1 MIKILKYTKPY
12 YFLII
17 LSALACTGASLTT
30 VMLTD
35 FLKSLIDG
43 AAHNTLLSVVIILLI
58 GIASNYLAVYLTGLI
73 GARLLNRL
81 RTDCINSLMRAPADY
96 MSINNRGDIMERI
109 SENVETLA
117 DFVKNYFKDCLYVP
131 IMIII
136 YSIYLFRTNAIMALC
151 CLLPLVILVP
161 INIRCMKPIKMM
173 SFEYSKKLGLT
184 NNNIQ
189 EAFDGAATIKAY
201 NLQPVMSRKYHIAM
215 QKLLKISNRID
226 TKQYHLEPVSR
237 IIQELPIDIALLL
250 GGMLVLTGNVT
261 IGVLIAY
268 ISILRNLVSPLS
280 FSYQL
285 VVRSQMAV
293 IMMKR
298 IFEVIEAPEEKW
310 EGCVNNCDDIN
321 NDDDNSNVDIVDKEK
336 LSGAHNNCKRDNVDI
351 SSGTYSKRKND
362 NIDTTSWTYNNP
374 KSDNVDIGSG
384 TNNNNKELYVYNDC
398 NGNSVHNANS
408 LWTNNNNKELCI
420 DNGYNNNSISSNN
433 LDNSFHTTILEFKN
447 VYFKYNTGD
456 KYILDNFN
464 LKIRKGAHI
473 AFVGKSGSGKST
485 ILKLIATFLAPDS
498 GDIKLYG
505 NNYSELS
512 PQFIREHIAYVS
524 QDAVLF
530 PMSVADNIRVGNP
543 AATDEQIEDAIKNA
557 GCENFKNTFL
567 TEGGGNLSG
576 GQRQRLSLA
585 RALVKN
591 ADIYLFDEPT
601 SALDSVTEAA
611 ICETIASLLADKTII
626 TVTHKLNTVADYDFI
641 YHKK

>member
-1 MIKILKYTKPY
+1 MINILKYTKPY

-17 LSALACTGASLTT
+17 LSAFACTGASLTT

-43 AAHNTLLSVVIILLI
+43 AAHNTLLSVVIIPLI

-131 IMIII
+131 IMIIV
-136 YSIYLFRTNAIMALC
+136 YSIYLFRINAIMALC

-161 INIRCMKPIKMM
+161 INIRYMKPIKMM

-226 TKQYHLEPVSR
+226 AKQYHLEPVSR

-250 GGMLVLTGNVT
+250 GGILVFTGNVT

-298 IFEVIEAPEEKW
+298 IFEVIEAPEEKG
-310 EGCVNNCDDIN
+310 ERCVNNC
-321 NDDDNSNVDIVDKEK
+321 
-336 LSGAHNNCKRDNVDI
+336 
-351 SSGTYSKRKND
+351 D
-362 NIDTTSWTYNNP
+362 NIDTTSGTYSNP
-374 KSDNVDIGSG
+374 KRDNVDIGSG
-384 TNNNNKELYVYNDC
+384 TYNNNKELYVHNDC
-398 NGNSVHNANS
+398 NDNSVHIKDTAELSDIYNS
-408 LWTNNNNKELCI
+408 RNNSSYSYLDTNINKEFYEDTDC
-420 DNGYNNNSISSNN
+420 YNNNIISPND

-456 KYILDNFN
+456 KYVLDNFN
-464 LKIRKGAHI
+464 LKICKGTHI

-485 ILKLIATFLAPDS
+485 VLKLIATFLAPDS

-543 AATDEQIEDAIKNA
+543 AATDEQIEEAIKNA

-567 TEGGGNLSG
+567 TECGGNLSG

-611 ICETIASLLADKTII
+611 ICKTIASLPADKTII

-641 YHKK
+641 YHKE

>member
-58 GIASNYLAVYLTGLI
+58 GIASNYLSVYLTGLI

-131 IMIII
+131 IMIIV
-136 YSIYLFRTNAIMALC
+136 YSIYLFRINAIMALC

-161 INIRCMKPIKMM
+161 INIRYMKPIKMM

-226 TKQYHLEPVSR
+226 AKQYHLEPISR

-336 LSGAHNNCKRDNVDI
+336 LSGAHNN
-351 SSGTYSKRKND
+351 S
-362 NIDTTSWTYNNP
+362 NP
-374 KSDNVDIGSG
+374 KSDNVDIGLG
-384 TNNNNKELYVYNDC
+384 
-398 NGNSVHNANS
+398 
-408 LWTNNNNKELCI
+408 TNNNNKELCI

-464 LKIRKGAHI
+464 LKICKGAHI

-485 ILKLIATFLAPDS
+485 ILKLIATFLATDS

-505 NNYSELS
+505 NNYSKLS

-543 AATDEQIEDAIKNA
+543 AATDEQIEEAIKNA

-611 ICETIASLLADKTII
+611 ICETIASLPADKTII

-641 YHKK
+641 YHKE

>member
-58 GIASNYLAVYLTGLI
+58 GIASNYLSVYLTGLI

-131 IMIII
+131 IMIIV
-136 YSIYLFRTNAIMALC
+136 YSIYLFKINAIMALC

-161 INIRCMKPIKMM
+161 INIRYMKPIKMM

-226 TKQYHLEPVSR
+226 AKQYHLEPVSR

-250 GGMLVLTGNVT
+250 GGILVFTGNVT

-298 IFEVIEAPEEKW
+298 IFEVIEAPEEKV
-310 EGCVNNCDDIN
+310 EGCVNNCEDIN

-336 LSGAHNNCKRDNVDI
+336 LSGAHNN
-351 SSGTYSKRKND
+351 S
-362 NIDTTSWTYNNP
+362 NP
-374 KSDNVDIGSG
+374 KSDNVDNGSG

-408 LWTNNNNKELCI
+408 LGTNNNNKELCI

-464 LKIRKGAHI
+464 LKICKGAHI

-485 ILKLIATFLAPDS
+485 ILKLIATFLATDS

-543 AATDEQIEDAIKNA
+543 AATDEQIEEAIKNA

-585 RALVKN
+585 RSLVKN
-591 ADIYLFDEPT
+591 AAIYLFDEPT

-611 ICETIASLLADKTII
+611 ICETIASLPADKTII

>member
-35 FLKSLIDG
+35 FLKSLIDD

-58 GIASNYLAVYLTGLI
+58 GIASNYLSVYLTGLI

-81 RTDCINSLMRAPADY
+81 RTDCINNLMRAPADY

-131 IMIII
+131 IMIIV
-136 YSIYLFRTNAIMALC
+136 YSIYLFRINAIMALC

-161 INIRCMKPIKMM
+161 INIRYMKPIKMM

-226 TKQYHLEPVSR
+226 AKQYHLEPVSR

-250 GGMLVLTGNVT
+250 GGILVFTGNVT

-298 IFEVIEAPEEKW
+298 IFEVIEAPEEKG

-336 LSGAHNNCKRDNVDI
+336 LSGAHNN
-351 SSGTYSKRKND
+351 S
-362 NIDTTSWTYNNP
+362 NP

-408 LWTNNNNKELCI
+408 LGTNNNNKELCI

-464 LKIRKGAHI
+464 LKICKGAHI

-485 ILKLIATFLAPDS
+485 ILKLIATFLATDS

-543 AATDEQIEDAIKNA
+543 AATDEQIEEAIKNA

-611 ICETIASLLADKTII
+611 ICETIASLPADKTII

>member
-35 FLKSLIDG
+35 FLKSLIDD

-58 GIASNYLAVYLTGLI
+58 GIASNYLSVYLTGLI

-131 IMIII
+131 IMIIV
-136 YSIYLFRTNAIMALC
+136 YSIYLFRINAIMALC

-161 INIRCMKPIKMM
+161 INIRYMKPIKMM

-226 TKQYHLEPVSR
+226 AKQYHLEPVSR

-250 GGMLVLTGNVT
+250 GGILVFTGNVT

-298 IFEVIEAPEEKW
+298 IFEVIEAPGEKG

-336 LSGAHNNCKRDNVDI
+336 LSGAHNN
-351 SSGTYSKRKND
+351 S
-362 NIDTTSWTYNNP
+362 NP
-374 KSDNVDIGSG
+374 KSDNVDIGLG

-408 LWTNNNNKELCI
+408 LETNNNNKELCI

-464 LKIRKGAHI
+464 LKICKGAHI

-485 ILKLIATFLAPDS
+485 ILKLIATFLATDS

-543 AATDEQIEDAIKNA
+543 AATNEQIEEAIKNA

-611 ICETIASLLADKTII
+611 ICETIASLPADKTII

>member
-35 FLKSLIDG
+35 FLKSLING

-58 GIASNYLAVYLTGLI
+58 GIASNYLSVYLTGLI

-131 IMIII
+131 IMIIV
-136 YSIYLFRTNAIMALC
+136 YSIYLFRINAIMALC

-161 INIRCMKPIKMM
+161 INIRYMKPIKMM

-226 TKQYHLEPVSR
+226 AKQYHLEPISR

-336 LSGAHNNCKRDNVDI
+336 LSGAHNN
-351 SSGTYSKRKND
+351 S
-362 NIDTTSWTYNNP
+362 NP
-374 KSDNVDIGSG
+374 KSDNVDIGLG
-384 TNNNNKELYVYNDC
+384 
-398 NGNSVHNANS
+398 
-408 LWTNNNNKELCI
+408 TNNNNKELCI

-464 LKIRKGAHI
+464 LKICKGAHI

-485 ILKLIATFLAPDS
+485 ILKLIATFLATDS

-543 AATDEQIEDAIKNA
+543 AATDEQIEEAIKNA

-611 ICETIASLLADKTII
+611 ICETIASLPADKTII

>member
-35 FLKSLIDG
+35 FLKSLIDD

-58 GIASNYLAVYLTGLI
+58 GIASNYLSVYLTGLI

-131 IMIII
+131 IMIIV
-136 YSIYLFRTNAIMALC
+136 YSIYLFRINAIMALC

-161 INIRCMKPIKMM
+161 INIRYMKPIKMM

-226 TKQYHLEPVSR
+226 AKQYNLEPVSR

-250 GGMLVLTGNVT
+250 GGILVFTGNVT

-310 EGCVNNCDDIN
+310 EGGVNNCDDIN

-336 LSGAHNNCKRDNVDI
+336 LSGAHNN
-351 SSGTYSKRKND
+351 S
-362 NIDTTSWTYNNP
+362 NP
-374 KSDNVDIGSG
+374 KSDNVDIGLG

-408 LWTNNNNKELCI
+408 LGTNNNNKELCI

-464 LKIRKGAHI
+464 LKICKGAHI

-485 ILKLIATFLAPDS
+485 ILKLIATFLATDS

-530 PMSVADNIRVGNP
+530 PMSVAD
-543 AATDEQIEDAIKNA
+543 TDEQIEEAIKNA

-611 ICETIASLLADKTII
+611 ICETIASLPADKTII
-626 TVTHKLNTVADYDFI
+626 TVTHKLNTVTDYDFV
-641 YHKK
+641 YHKE

>member
-43 AAHNTLLSVVIILLI
+43 SAHNTLLSVVIILLI
-58 GIASNYLAVYLTGLI
+58 GIASNYLSVYLTGLI

-131 IMIII
+131 IMIIV
-136 YSIYLFRTNAIMALC
+136 YSIYLFRINAIMALC

-161 INIRCMKPIKMM
+161 INIRYMKSIKMM

-226 TKQYHLEPVSR
+226 AKQYHLEPVSR

-298 IFEVIEAPEEKW
+298 IFEVIEAPEEKG

-351 SSGTYSKRKND
+351 SSWTYSKRKND
-362 NIDTTSWTYNNP
+362 NIDTTSWTYSNH

-408 LWTNNNNKELCI
+408 LGTNNNNKELCI

-464 LKIRKGAHI
+464 LKICKGAHI

-485 ILKLIATFLAPDS
+485 ILKLIATFLATDS

-543 AATDEQIEDAIKNA
+543 AATDEQIEEAIKNA

-611 ICETIASLLADKTII
+611 ICETIASLPADKTII
-626 TVTHKLNTVADYDFI
+626 TVTHKLNTVDDYDFI

>member
-73 GARLLNRL
+73 GARLLKRL

-117 DFVKNYFKDCLYVP
+117 DFVKNHFKDCLYVP
-131 IMIII
+131 IMIIV
-136 YSIYLFRTNAIMALC
+136 YSIYLFRINAIMALC

-161 INIRCMKPIKMM
+161 INIRYMKPIKMM

-189 EAFDGAATIKAY
+189 EAFDGAATIKAC

-226 TKQYHLEPVSR
+226 AKQYHLEPVSR

-250 GGMLVLTGNVT
+250 GGILVFTGNVT

-293 IMMKR
+293 IMIKR
-298 IFEVIEAPEEKW
+298 IFEVIEAPKEKG

-336 LSGAHNNCKRDNVDI
+336 LSGAHNN
-351 SSGTYSKRKND
+351 S
-362 NIDTTSWTYNNP
+362 NP
-374 KSDNVDIGSG
+374 KSDNVDIGLG

-408 LWTNNNNKELCI
+408 LGTNNNNKELCI

-464 LKIRKGAHI
+464 LKICKGAHI

-485 ILKLIATFLAPDS
+485 ILKLIATFLATDS

-524 QDAVLF
+524 QDAFLF

-543 AATDEQIEDAIKNA
+543 AATDEQIEEAIKNA

-611 ICETIASLLADKTII
+611 ICETIASLPADKTII

>member
-1 MIKILKYTKPY
+1 
-12 YFLII
+12 
-17 LSALACTGASLTT
+17 
-30 VMLTD
+30 
-35 FLKSLIDG
+35 
-43 AAHNTLLSVVIILLI
+43 
-58 GIASNYLAVYLTGLI
+58 
-73 GARLLNRL
+73 
-81 RTDCINSLMRAPADY
+81 

-131 IMIII
+131 IMIIV
-136 YSIYLFRTNAIMALC
+136 YSIYLFGINAIMALC

-161 INIRCMKPIKMM
+161 INIRYMKPIKMM

-226 TKQYHLEPVSR
+226 AKQYHLEPVSR

-250 GGMLVLTGNVT
+250 GGILVFTGNVT

-310 EGCVNNCDDIN
+310 EGGVNNCDDIN

-336 LSGAHNNCKRDNVDI
+336 LSGAHNN
-351 SSGTYSKRKND
+351 S
-362 NIDTTSWTYNNP
+362 NP

-408 LWTNNNNKELCI
+408 LGTNNNNKELCI

-464 LKIRKGAHI
+464 LKICKGAHI

-485 ILKLIATFLAPDS
+485 ILKLIATFLATDS

-543 AATDEQIEDAIKNA
+543 AATDEQIEEAIKNA

-611 ICETIASLLADKTII
+611 ICETIASLPADKTII

>member
-131 IMIII
+131 IMIIV
-136 YSIYLFRTNAIMALC
+136 YSIYLFRINAIMALC

-161 INIRCMKPIKMM
+161 INIRYMKPIKMM

-215 QKLLKISNRID
+215 QKLLKISNQID
-226 TKQYHLEPVSR
+226 AKQYHLEPVSR

-250 GGMLVLTGNVT
+250 GGILVFTGNVT

-336 LSGAHNNCKRDNVDI
+336 LSGAHNN
-351 SSGTYSKRKND
+351 S
-362 NIDTTSWTYNNP
+362 NP
-374 KSDNVDIGSG
+374 KSDNVDNGSG

-408 LWTNNNNKELCI
+408 LGTNNNNKELCI

-447 VYFKYNTGD
+447 VCFKYNTGD

-464 LKIRKGAHI
+464 LKICKGAHI

-485 ILKLIATFLAPDS
+485 ILKLIATFLATDS

-543 AATDEQIEDAIKNA
+543 AATDEQIEEAIKNA

-611 ICETIASLLADKTII
+611 ICETIASLPADKTII
-626 TVTHKLNTVADYDFI
+626 TVTHKLNTVADYDFV
-641 YHKK
+641 YHKE